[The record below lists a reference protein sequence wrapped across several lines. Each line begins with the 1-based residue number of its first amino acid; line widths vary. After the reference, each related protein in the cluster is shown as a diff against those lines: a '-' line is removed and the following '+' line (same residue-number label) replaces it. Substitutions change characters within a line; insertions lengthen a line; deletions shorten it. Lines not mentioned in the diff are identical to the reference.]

1 MIVGR
6 TIRLKWML
14 KIEGWNILFFL
25 IYGYLVC
32 VLNSHSFFEH
42 LTFPDTEIS
51 VFGIAVAILLGFR
64 NNEAYNRFWEART
77 AWGDLTNASRNFVS
91 QVMGYVQP
99 PREQEQASKDAIAAI
114 LSELI
119 YRHLAFLSALRL
131 QLRQEKTWEE
141 LKPFL
146 SELEFQE
153 LSNAVNKATFL
164 NHRQSLRLR
173 ELYLSGWIEQQA
185 YVFGLMESIKVFFA
199 AQGRCERIKTTP
211 LPRQYG
217 FFTKSFVWVFVL
229 LLPFGLVQHLGWG
242 AFPIYIVL
250 ATIFTITERIG
261 SRTEDPFERKLEDVP
276 MSSICRNIEIDLRQ
290 QLGESSVPAPLKPKD
305 GILM

>member
-1 MIVGR
+1 MIVR
-6 TIRLKWML
+6 TVRLKWIL

-25 IYGYLVC
+25 IYGYLIC
-32 VLNSHSFFEH
+32 ALNSYFFFEH

-77 AWGDLTNASRNFVS
+77 AWGDLTNASRNFAS
-91 QVMGYVQP
+91 QLMGYVQP
-99 PREQEQASKDAIAAI
+99 PGEQKQAFQDATANIHR
-114 LSELI
+114 ELI
-119 YRHLAFLSALRL
+119 YRHLAFLNALRL
-131 QLRQEKTWEE
+131 QLRKEETWEE

-146 SELEFQE
+146 SDSEFQE
-153 LSNAVNKATFL
+153 LDKAVNKATLL
-164 NHRQSLRLR
+164 NHRQSLRLS
-173 ELYLSGWIEQQA
+173 ELNMSGWIKQQA
-185 YVFGLMESIKVFFA
+185 YAFGLMESIKEFFA

-217 FFTKSFVWVFVL
+217 FFTKSFVWIFVL

-242 AFPIYIVL
+242 AFPMYVVL

-261 SRTEDPFERKLEDVP
+261 SRTEEPFERKLEDIP

-290 QLGESSVPAPLKPKD
+290 QLGESSIPPPLIPKD
-305 GILM
+305 GVLM